1 MSDEGFPPLQND
13 FAIREEEEEE
23 EETNNKSGIVE
34 EEEEAEEGENNFSSL
49 VTHLGGVRGIFTF
62 FPIALFPGRRRPKL
76 FFVPL
81 STDGGKHS
89 IMDRKF

>member
-23 EETNNKSGIVE
+23 ETNNKSGIV

-49 VTHLGGVRGIFTF
+49 VTHLGGVRGIYF
-62 FPIALFPGRRRPKL
+62 FSRLLFSLVDDGQRV
-76 FFVPL
+76 FFHFRQMAGI
-81 STDGGKHS
+81 T
-89 IMDRKF
+89 